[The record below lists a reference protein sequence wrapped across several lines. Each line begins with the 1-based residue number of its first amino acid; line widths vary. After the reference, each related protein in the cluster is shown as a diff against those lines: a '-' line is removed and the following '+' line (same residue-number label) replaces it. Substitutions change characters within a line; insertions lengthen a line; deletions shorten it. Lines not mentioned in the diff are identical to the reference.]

1 MRHIAT
7 SILLLT
13 ALSGATAQNLSDAY
27 QSGTVVFQEDAKYGA
42 GTDWKDVFSIPTVQD
57 DGSAVEP
64 RKSLAVAD
72 DGTAFVCNH
81 DSYTIQKFDPSGR
94 LVKTFGEQ
102 GPGDGQFRNRPT
114 VHGVLDNRYIFTSEH
129 NGRLTFFD
137 LNGQFVKVLELDY
150 MPQQCLPLRDGKI
163 AVVGFVAWSEGRQRH
178 IVAIEDINDGEEN
191 IVCSEITDSNA
202 YGSVNLTTDKGRVS
216 FVGSSSR
223 PSGWVVARTSDGDL
237 IASFTDT
244 PVVEMFS
251 PDGQH
256 LGQFS
261 MAIDRIKYSDKERGQ
276 YGSSCRISS
285 PSSACLNRNCRR
297 PWTASNT
304 RSSSRTLTACW
315 SIMSAICWRSST
327 PTKRTVIGSRPI
339 GCRRQVN

>member
-1 MRHIAT
+1 MST
-7 SILLLT
+7 SRLLIL
-13 ALSGATAQNLSDAY
+13 AADGARAPPPKPVHAY
-27 QSGTVVFQEDAKYGA
+27 AERNGGIQERYDGA

-191 IVCSEITDSNA
+191 IVCSENDSFQRLRLRQPHHRQ
-202 YGSVNLTTDKGRVS
+202 GPGFVCRKLQQTKRMGRCAHI
-216 FVGSSSR
+216 G
-223 PSGWVVARTSDGDL
+223 
-237 IASFTDT
+237 
-244 PVVEMFS
+244 
-251 PDGQH
+251 
-256 LGQFS
+256 
-261 MAIDRIKYSDKERGQ
+261 
-276 YGSSCRISS
+276 
-285 PSSACLNRNCRR
+285 RR
-297 PWTASNT
+297 PY
-304 RSSSRTLTACW
+304 R
-315 SIMSAICWRSST
+315 
-327 PTKRTVIGSRPI
+327 
-339 GCRRQVN
+339 